1 MLASC
6 VKDNT
11 SDSTEK
17 NPGSENTDDTEKPVF
32 TENIL
37 LGYNGRSTEGPSW
50 TDEAFL
56 SLVSDTKTM
65 CIRYPGGTQA
75 NSWDWKEGKLVDK
88 TEPKYLFKIEDL
100 VAGLPQTAQVI
111 YVMNMVNTPERV
123 GVKQP
128 LTDPRV

>member
-1 MLASC
+1 MYDMRKSNLFLILISLIMLASC

-65 CIRYPGGTQA
+65 CI
-75 NSWDWKEGKLVDK
+75 
-88 TEPKYLFKIEDL
+88 
-100 VAGLPQTAQVI
+100 
-111 YVMNMVNTPERV
+111 
-123 GVKQP
+123 
-128 LTDPRV
+128 